1 MIIAELNTESKRAI
15 WERQNGMCAFTGR
28 KFEEFN
34 ETMEVE
40 YGVVKPGLNPS
51 EKDNVVM
58 IYKSA
63 DLNVI
68 KAANDTYKRYHFPY
82 ANFAVYATEEKLSDI
97 NEEVNSLVE
106 LAKTDKE
113 YKEIR
118 NKIKEASNIINALNL
133 GQDNTRDLSE
143 KLNSALE
150 IVISRQKEE
159 IEKFKAELQ
168 QNFDVIKPKVDE
180 AIEKAKSVEIFKEG
194 REALL
199 SVLSEVRNLKLSKE
213 SKDDFINAIN
223 ASLEE
228 INRRQMEERENYEM
242 ECIENYHSLKSK
254 VDEAIAF
261 AAASPNFA
269 KGREALIGVQG
280 DIKGKKLK
288 REQREELYQS
298 IRDCFDGLNSRQQE
312 ERSSFDSEAEN
323 NYLKLKKIV
332 DDAIAVA
339 ENVTENFKEA
349 RETLIAAQG
358 AIKGMRLRKEQR
370 DELYAAIRKVF
381 EGLNSQQSEERGQFD
396 QECNE
401 NYSKLKTKV
410 EETFVDIQNTGDFRL
425 LREALIAVQS
435 EVKASKLKR
444 EQRSELFARI
454 REAFEIFDKRKNEYF
469 DKRKQEKSEKLKS
482 IQENLEQK
490 IARLTESIDKD
501 KESLASQQAKLS
513 ETTDQARI
521 DQINGILRA
530 IEDRI
535 KEKEEK
541 VEETKNRIV
550 DITKE
555 IDEQK

>member
-1 MIIAELNTESKRAI
+1 MIFAELTTEAKREI

-34 ETMEVE
+34 ENMEVDFHL
-40 YGVVKPGLNPS
+40 VKPALAGS
-51 EKDNVVM
+51 DKDNIVM
-58 IYKSA
+58 VYKSA
-63 DLNVI
+63 DIAVI
-68 KAANDTYKRYHFPY
+68 KADSDAFKKYQLPY
-82 ANFAVYATEEKLSDI
+82 ANFSVYSIDEKLNDI
-97 NEEVNSLVE
+97 NEEVAALVE

-118 NKIKEASNIINALNL
+118 AKIKDASNIINSL
-133 GQDNTRDLSE
+133 GLGSDNTHLLSE
-143 KLNSALE
+143 NLNSALE

-159 IEKFKAELQ
+159 MEKSRAELQ
-168 QNFDVIKPKVDE
+168 SNFEMVKPKVD
-180 AIEKAKSVEIFKEG
+180 AALEKSKTVEIFKEG

-199 SVLSEVRNLKLSKE
+199 TVLSEVRNMKLMKE
-213 SKDDFINAIN
+213 HKDEFVNAIN
-223 ASLEE
+223 VSLEE

-242 ECIENYHSLKSK
+242 ECIENYHSLKGK
-254 VDEAIAF
+254 VDEAINF
-261 AAASPNFA
+261 AANSANFA

-298 IRDCFDGLNSRQQE
+298 IRDCFDALNSRQQE
-312 ERSSFDSEAEN
+312 ERSSFDSESEA
-323 NYLKLKKIV
+323 NYLKLKNIV
-332 DDAIAVA
+332 TDAIAVA

-349 RETLIAAQG
+349 RETLISAQG

-370 DELYAAIRKVF
+370 DELYASIRKVF
-381 EGLNSQQSEERGQFD
+381 EGLNSQQSEERGQFE
-396 QECNE
+396 QECTE

-425 LREALIAVQS
+425 LRESLIAVQS

-454 REAFEIFDKRKNEYF
+454 REAFEIFDKRKNDYF
-469 DKRKQEKSEKLKS
+469 DKRKQEKNDKLKS

-521 DQINGILRA
+521 EQINGILRA

-535 KEKEEK
+535 KEKDEK
-541 VEETKNRIV
+541 VAETNARIA
-550 DITKE
+550 DIVKE
-555 IDEQK
+555 IDELK